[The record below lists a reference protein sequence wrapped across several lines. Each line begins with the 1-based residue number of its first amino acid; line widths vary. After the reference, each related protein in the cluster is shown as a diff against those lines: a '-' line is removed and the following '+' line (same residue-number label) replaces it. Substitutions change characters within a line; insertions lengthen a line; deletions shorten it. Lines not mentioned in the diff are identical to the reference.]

1 MSARNNNGATPEK
14 TKGITCG
21 CRRNAG
27 FRKGDD
33 KGSCGRPSGPAD
45 CAGEDR
51 RRRLLVFL
59 KGHTDGITVGKYRG
73 GWRRWKRM
81 EKVLAYVQEMMP
93 EYPVEQIDVF
103 LRQYSDSESSP
114 EE

>member
-1 MSARNNNGATPEK
+1 MVRLPKRPKALPVGVVVTLVSEREMTRAVAEGRLVQRIVLER
-14 TKGITCG
+14 I
-21 CRRNAG
+21 AG
-27 FRKGDD
+27 DW
-33 KGSCGRPSGPAD
+33 
-45 CAGEDR
+45 
-51 RRRLLVFL
+51 RLLVFL